1 MYFLAAVS
9 SIRRAG
15 ESQNGAVL
23 NVQQGILN
31 RRVSSKRGIEV
42 KQPEVG
48 SIKFIPMSKLKQDHY
63 KVSPRKPDEPESAE
77 GKSSNNYLQGRGAQ
91 FNTKNRFLKDEI
103 TREHIEG
110 IDDWSEDNSA
120 TQYLEQEAKTIV
132 NKIDS
137 PDVGMSY
144 SMNPYAGCEHGCIY
158 CYARNVHEYWG
169 YSAGLDFERK
179 IIVKKNAPQLL
190 RKFLM
195 HAKWQA
201 TPIMLSGNTDCYQP
215 AEQKYRLT
223 RALLEVCNEFNQPVG
238 ILTKNSWIIKDKD
251 ILEEMARKRLV
262 SAMVSITS
270 FNEDL
275 RRVMEPRTTTAKQ
288 KLKVIE
294 ELSSVGVR
302 MGVMMGP
309 MIPGLNEHEMQRIM
323 KAAKDNGATF
333 TAYTFIRLNGAIKFL
348 FHDWLYKNFPDRADK
363 VWHLVEQSHDG
374 KVNDSRWGVRM
385 RGEGNIAQM
394 VAQQYKK
401 YGKLYGM
408 NAEEWSLDTT
418 IFRRPGEQGKLF

>member
-1 MYFLAAVS
+1 MP
-9 SIRRAG
+9 G
-15 ESQNGAVL
+15 K
-23 NVQQGILN
+23 QQ
-31 RRVSSKRGIEV
+31 
-42 KQPEVG
+42 
-48 SIKFIPMSKLKQDHY
+48 QDHY
-63 KVSPRKPDEPESAE
+63 KVIPKKHENAE
-77 GKSSNNYLQGRGAQ
+77 NIQGENDQGKKAEQYMQGRGAQ
-91 FNTKNRFLKDEI
+91 MNTKNRFLKNET

-110 IDDWSEDNSA
+110 IDDWTEENVP
-120 TQYLEQEAKTIV
+120 TQYLEQESKTIV
-132 NKIDS
+132 NKVES

-179 IIVKKNAPQLL
+179 IIVKKNAVQLL

-195 HAKWQA
+195 HPKWDA

-223 RALLEVCNEFNQPVG
+223 RGLLEVCNEFNQAAG
-238 ILTKNSWIIKDKD
+238 ILTKNSWILKD
-251 ILEEMARKRLV
+251 IDLLQEMAKKRLV

-288 KLKVIE
+288 KLKVIN
-294 ELSSVGVR
+294 ELSKAGVR

-323 KAAKDNGATF
+323 KAAKENGATF
-333 TAYTFIRLNGAIKFL
+333 TAYTFIRLNGAIKIL
-348 FHDWLYKNFPDRADK
+348 FRDWLFKNFPDRADK
-363 VWHLVEQSHDG
+363 VWHLVESSHNG
-374 KVNDSRWGVRM
+374 QVNDNRFGVRM
-385 RGEGNIAQM
+385 RGEGAIAQM

-408 NAEEWSLDTT
+408 NAEEWHLNTS

>member
-1 MYFLAAVS
+1 MPL
-9 SIRRAG
+9 
-15 ESQNGAVL
+15 
-23 NVQQGILN
+23 
-31 RRVSSKRGIEV
+31 RVSPCLPVSVV
-42 KQPEVG
+42 KK
-48 SIKFIPMSKLKQDHY
+48 IFIMDNQLKQDNC
-63 KVSPRKPDEPESAE
+63 KVKVKQQEE
-77 GKSSNNYLQGRGAQ
+77 GSQYLQGRGAQ
-91 FNTKNRFLKDEI
+91 INTKNKFLKNEK
-103 TREHIEG
+103 TKEHIEA
-110 IDDWSEDNSA
+110 IDDWEEPNAA
-120 TQYLEQEAKTIV
+120 TQYLEQESKTIV
-132 NKIDS
+132 NKVES
-137 PDVGMSY
+137 PDVGMMY

-190 RKFLM
+190 RKFLN
-195 HAKWQA
+195 HPKWDA

-215 AEQKYRLT
+215 AEQIYRLT
-223 RALLEVCNEFNQPVG
+223 RGLLEVCNEFNQPVG
-238 ILTKNSWIIKDKD
+238 ILTKNSWILKDKD
-251 ILEEMARKRLV
+251 VLQEMGKKKIV

-288 KLKVIE
+288 KLKVIN
-294 ELSSVGVR
+294 ELSSAGVR
-302 MGVMMGP
+302 MGIMMGP

-323 KAAKDNGATF
+323 KAARDNGATF
-333 TAYTFIRLNGAIKFL
+333 TAYTFIRLNGAIKLL

-363 VWHLVEQSHDG
+363 VWHLIEHSHDG

-385 RGEGNIAQM
+385 RGEGAIAQM

-408 NAEEWSLDTT
+408 NAEEWSLDRS
-418 IFRRPGEQGKLF
+418 IFRRPGGQIKMF

>member
-1 MYFLAAVS
+1 MNN
-9 SIRRAG
+9 
-15 ESQNGAVL
+15 ES
-23 NVQQGILN
+23 
-31 RRVSSKRGIEV
+31 
-42 KQPEVG
+42 KQPVNG
-48 SIKFIPMSKLKQDHY
+48 SLKQDHF
-63 KVSPRKPDEPESAE
+63 KVKPKVHQPLQPLPATGEEFEKPASDDN
-77 GKSSNNYLQGRGAQ
+77 SSYIHGRGAQ
-91 FNTKNRFLKDEI
+91 FNTKNRFLKDEK
-103 TREHIEG
+103 TREHIESV
-110 IDDWSEDNSA
+110 DDWSDENIPTS
-120 TQYLEQEAKTIV
+120 YLEQQSKTIV
-132 NKIDS
+132 NKVES
-137 PDVGMSY
+137 KDVGMSY

-179 IIVKKNAPQLL
+179 IIIKKNAPQLL

-195 HAKWQA
+195 HPKWDA

-215 AEQKYRLT
+215 AEQQYRLT
-223 RALLEVCNEFNQPVG
+223 RGLLEVCNEFNQPVG
-238 ILTKNSWIIKDKD
+238 ILTKNSWILKDKD
-251 ILEEMARKRLV
+251 VLQEMAKKKIV

-288 KLKVIE
+288 KLKVIN
-294 ELSSVGVR
+294 ELSSAGVR
-302 MGVMMGP
+302 MGIMMGP

-323 KAAKDNGATF
+323 KAAADNGATF

-363 VWHLVEQSHDG
+363 VWHLIEQSHDG
-374 KVNDSRWGVRM
+374 KVNDTRWGVRM

-401 YGKLYGM
+401 YGKLYHM
-408 NAEEWSLDTT
+408 NAEEWSLNTSL
-418 IFRRPGEQGKLF
+418 FKRPGEQGVLF

>member
-1 MYFLAAVS
+1 
-9 SIRRAG
+9 
-15 ESQNGAVL
+15 
-23 NVQQGILN
+23 
-31 RRVSSKRGIEV
+31 
-42 KQPEVG
+42 
-48 SIKFIPMSKLKQDHY
+48 MSEKLKQDHY
-63 KVSPRKPDEPESAE
+63 KVKVKDLEE
-77 GKSSNNYLQGRGAQ
+77 NTQYLQGRGAQ
-91 FNTKNRFLKDEI
+91 INTKNKFLKNEKI
-103 TREHIEG
+103 KEHIEA
-110 IDDWSEDNSA
+110 IDDWEESNVQ
-120 TQYLEQEAKTIV
+120 TQYLEQESKTIV
-132 NKIDS
+132 NKVES
-137 PDVGMSY
+137 PDVGMMY

-190 RKFLM
+190 RKFLK
-195 HAKWQA
+195 HPKWDA

-215 AEQKYRLT
+215 AEQTFRLT
-223 RALLEVCNEFNQPVG
+223 RGLLEVCNEFNQPVG
-238 ILTKNSWIIKDKD
+238 ILTKNSWILKDKD
-251 ILEEMARKRLV
+251 VLQEMGKKKIV

-288 KLKVIE
+288 KLKVIN
-294 ELSSVGVR
+294 ELSSAGVS
-302 MGVMMGP
+302 MGIMMGP

-333 TAYTFIRLNGAIKFL
+333 AAYTFIRLNGAIKLL

-363 VWHLVEQSHDG
+363 VWHLIEHSHDG
-374 KVNDSRWGVRM
+374 KVNDSRYGVRM
-385 RGEGNIAQM
+385 RGEGAIAKM

-408 NAEEWSLDTT
+408 NAEEWSLDRTK
-418 IFRRPGEQGKLF
+418 FRVPGGQGRLF

>member
-1 MYFLAAVS
+1 
-9 SIRRAG
+9 
-15 ESQNGAVL
+15 
-23 NVQQGILN
+23 
-31 RRVSSKRGIEV
+31 
-42 KQPEVG
+42 
-48 SIKFIPMSKLKQDHY
+48 MSNQLQQDHY
-63 KVSPRKPDEPESAE
+63 KVAPKKYESSETSPE
-77 GKSSNNYLQGRGAQ
+77 GGDWEGAAQYLQGRGAQ
-91 FNTKNRFLKDEI
+91 FNTKNRFLKDER
-103 TREHIEG
+103 TKEHIEA
-110 IDDWSEDNSA
+110 IDDWEEANTP
-120 TQYLEQEAKTIV
+120 TQYMEQEVKSIV
-132 NKIDS
+132 NKVES
-137 PDVGMSY
+137 PDLNMMY

-179 IIVKKNAPQLL
+179 IIVKVNASQML

-195 HAKWQA
+195 HPKWDGSH
-201 TPIMLSGNTDCYQP
+201 PIMLSGNTDCYQP

-223 RALLEVCNEFNQPVG
+223 RGLLEVCNEFNQPVG

-251 ILEEMARKRLV
+251 VLQEMAKKRLV

-294 ELSSVGVR
+294 ELSNAGVR
-302 MGVMMGP
+302 MGIMMGP

-323 KAAKDNGATF
+323 KEARDNGATF

-363 VWHLVEQSHDG
+363 VWHLIEGSHDG
-374 KVNDSRWGVRM
+374 KVNDTRWGVRM

-408 NAEEWSLDTT
+408 NAEEWSLDTS
-418 IFRRPGEQGKLF
+418 IFRRPGEQGRLF

>member
-1 MYFLAAVS
+1 
-9 SIRRAG
+9 
-15 ESQNGAVL
+15 
-23 NVQQGILN
+23 
-31 RRVSSKRGIEV
+31 
-42 KQPEVG
+42 
-48 SIKFIPMSKLKQDHY
+48 MSEKLKQDHY
-63 KVSPRKPDEPESAE
+63 KIKPKEIELQKVPQIGEGIEGASAALSSPYIA
-77 GKSSNNYLQGRGAQ
+77 GRGAQ
-91 FNTKNRFLKDEI
+91 FNYKNRFLKNEK
-103 TREHIEG
+103 TKEHAEG
-110 IDDWSEDNSA
+110 IDDWEEA
-120 TQYLEQEAKTIV
+120 LLPTQYIEQESKTIV
-132 NKIDS
+132 NKVES
-137 PDVGMSY
+137 KDVGMSY

-169 YSAGLDFERK
+169 YSAGLDFEQK

-195 HAKWQA
+195 HPKWDA

-223 RALLEVCNEFNQPVG
+223 RQMLEVCNEFNQSVG
-238 ILTKNSWIIKDKD
+238 ILTKNSWILKDKD
-251 ILEEMARKRLV
+251 VLQEMGKKKIV

-288 KLKVIE
+288 KLKVIN
-294 ELSSVGVR
+294 ELSSAGVR
-302 MGVMMGP
+302 MGIMMGP

-323 KAAKDNGATF
+323 KAAADNGATF

-348 FHDWLYKNFPDRADK
+348 FHDWLYKKFPDRADK
-363 VWHLVEQSHDG
+363 VWHLIEQSHDG
-374 KVNDSRWGVRM
+374 QVNDTRWGVRM

-401 YGKLYGM
+401 YGKLYNM
-408 NAEEWSLDTT
+408 NAEEWSLDTS
-418 IFRRPGEQGKLF
+418 IFRRPGEQGRLF

>member
-1 MYFLAAVS
+1 MLLKNVA
-9 SIRRAG
+9 SIDWFIRVFVA
-15 ESQNGAVL
+15 NFYLVAKKIKI
-23 NVQQGILN
+23 VQQ
-31 RRVSSKRGIEV
+31 
-42 KQPEVG
+42 P
-48 SIKFIPMSKLKQDHY
+48 LKQDHF
-63 KVSPRKPDEPESAE
+63 KVAT
-77 GKSSNNYLQGRGAQ
+77 GKKEDQPAYLSGRGAQ
-91 FNTKNRFLKDEI
+91 INTKNRFLKNEN

-110 IDDWSEDNSA
+110 IDDWEESNVTTS
-120 TQYLEQEAKTIV
+120 YLEQESKTIV
-132 NKIDS
+132 NKVES

-179 IIVKKNAPQLL
+179 IIVKKNAPKLL

-195 HAKWQA
+195 NKNWDA

-215 AEQKYRLT
+215 AEQQYRLT
-223 RALLEVCNEFNQPVG
+223 RGLLEVCNEFNQPVG
-238 ILTKNSWIIKDKD
+238 ILTKNSWILRDKD
-251 ILEEMARKRLV
+251 VLQEMARKKIV

-288 KLKVIE
+288 KLKVIQ
-294 ELSSVGVR
+294 ELSSAGVR
-302 MGVMMGP
+302 MGIMMGP

-323 KAAKDNGATF
+323 KAARDNGASF
-333 TAYTFIRLNGAIKFL
+333 TAYTFIRLNGAIKLL

-363 VWHLVEQSHDG
+363 VWHLIEQSHDG

-385 RGEGNIAQM
+385 RGEGSIAQM

-408 NAEEWSLDTT
+408 NAEEWSLDRTQ
-418 IFRRPGEQGKLF
+418 FRRPGGQMKLF